1 MATTRNVTG
10 NRSLLPCLSPYGS
23 AGAATPERPSCSRAA
38 TENVR
43 HKLFCGSTSPPFG
56 HLSCPR
62 RGKAYQPP
70 AGVTAIM
77 LLLREPEGCDSQP
90 GASPWARAARILPAA
105 MSIPGRQAR
114 YSFPPRHS
122 FRALQWAARKRSP
135 QATRR
140 IPHFFGSRRAA
151 IRSRER
157 ALGHG
162 PQGFCLLRC
171 RSPGGR
177 PGIAFRRATAFVPFS
192 GRRESAARRRRG
204 GYVASSASVGHRCPA
219 AMLLRGHSGTGKMR
233 LPQGQAHFSYFI
245 LFLRREGTPFNPREP
260 AHRRKSSSPATG

>member
-1 MATTRNVTG
+1 MLRETAAFSRV
-10 NRSLLPCLSPYGS
+10 SPLT
-23 AGAATPERPSCSRAA
+23 AVLAPQPSCSRAT

-62 RGKAYQPP
+62 RGKAYQQPAGVAAIMLLLREPEGCDSQPGASPWARAARILPAAMSIPGRQARYSFPPRHSFRALQWTARKRSPQATRLIPHLFGHLSCPKRGKAYQPP

-122 FRALQWAARKRSP
+122 FRALQRTARKRSP

-140 IPHFFGSRRAA
+140 ICCFFSQRWAP
-151 IRSRER
+151 
-157 ALGHG
+157 L
-162 PQGFCLLRC
+162 
-171 RSPGGR
+171 PGR
-177 PGIAFRRATAFVPFS
+177 
-192 GRRESAARRRRG
+192 
-204 GYVASSASVGHRCPA
+204 YVASRPFRHRKNAPA
-219 AMLLRGHSGTGKMR
+219 AGASAFFIFYPIFKERGNT
-233 LPQGQAHFSYFI
+233 F
-245 LFLRREGTPFNPREP
+245 
-260 AHRRKSSSPATG
+260 

>member
-1 MATTRNVTG
+1 MWRPRGMLRETAAFSRVSPLTTV
-10 NRSLLPCLSPYGS
+10 LAPQ
-23 AGAATPERPSCSRAA
+23 PSCSRAT

-62 RGKAYQPP
+62 RGKAYQQP
-70 AGVTAIM
+70 AGVAAIM

-122 FRALQWAARKRSP
+122 FRALQRTARKRSP
-135 QATRR
+135 QATRL
-140 IPHFFGSRRAA
+140 IPHLF
-151 IRSRER
+151 E
-157 ALGHG
+157 H
-162 PQGFCLLRC
+162 
-171 RSPGGR
+171 
-177 PGIAFRRATAFVPFS
+177 
-192 GRRESAARRRRG
+192 
-204 GYVASSASVGHRCPA
+204 
-219 AMLLRGHSGTGKMR
+219 LRGHSGTGKMR

-245 LFLRREGTPFNPREP
+245 LFLRRGRLYNEVEQLI
-260 AHRRKSSSPATG
+260 KK